1 MNTNAKMNQ
10 VVIHNSDQSHIRRLQ
25 VLGATLALC
34 AFHGFAD
41 EFFGAIATTAI
52 VIALLFPSFLSSPKF
67 WLPILAAAIPSVAVY
82 WYLID
87 NHKYL
92 LFYWVIVVSLCSFI
106 KEDSSF
112 LKITGECARLLM
124 LLTMA
129 AAVLQKTISDSYL
142 SGEMFSYLLL
152 TDDRF
157 FFWSKL
163 FSCVTQQELIYN
175 SEMLKQAGLAISN
188 AQALEF
194 QLKGWECIQPV
205 AQYFTWLN
213 YLDQAL
219 LSLLVLFKRFDQ
231 SFFKHALIM
240 LFIIGTY
247 LVAPVYGFGWTLCI
261 FGMCFTANQDNKNFN
276 LYLYSLIIL
285 CAYEVFL
292 WRLS

>member
-1 MNTNAKMNQ
+1 MKQIAILNT
-10 VVIHNSDQSHIRRLQ
+10 DQRHTRRLQ

-34 AFHGFAD
+34 AFHGFSNG
-41 EFFGAIATTAI
+41 FFGAITVAAT
-52 VIALLFPSFLSSPKF
+52 VIALLFPSFLTSPKF
-67 WLPILAAAIPSVAVY
+67 WLPILAAAIPSVVFY
-82 WYLID
+82 WYVID

-92 LFYWVIVVSLCSFI
+92 LFYWVIVVSLSSFI

-129 AAVLQKTISDSYL
+129 AAVLQKTISGSYL
-142 SGEMFSYLLL
+142 NGEMFSYLLL

-175 SEMLKQAGLAISN
+175 SEMLKQAGRAISN

-194 QLKGWECIQPV
+194 QLKGWECVQPV
-205 AQYFTWLN
+205 AQYFTWIN